1 MTNRAGSVDGVQS
14 AGVQGVDEQHENGPR
29 VSASGASEQRANDQ
43 RVNEQYASAQRKLLA
58 SFDAFCEQNGI
69 KYFAIEET
77 LIGAVT
83 YGDFISGDYRLKL
96 GMLRAEFE
104 KLRAFVGKNGEITGL
119 AAGNTPI
126 RLECDIRKA
135 MHWGIGLMPGYAE
148 ALADVA
154 VAEDAA
160 AAGTVSGAATSAAG
174 GAAEAQAAAGT
185 SGSSADVAAA
195 ELRPHADL
203 HVFDAATDDYDLTT
217 FQRWREEVWM
227 RLRAKMPASLRPA
240 IEKHAEAIA
249 RSYENTPHDEVA
261 LTLELRRRR
270 YPLAYFE
277 HPYRIPFGP
286 AAEGGHIGIPNET
299 CPWIETDAQAEANR
313 VAHVQGDVMRIL
325 HEVDRVCRAHDIHYF
340 LAAGTLLGAMRHGGF
355 IPWDDDIDIGMLR
368 EDYDRF
374 IEVAPEA
381 LAPGFFMQNR
391 TTDPDAEYLF
401 TKVRLLG
408 TEYVTEYTRYRT
420 QEKGISLDI
429 FPFDRA
435 SVESPDFPAFADE
448 AARLIKAHRAVA
460 RHRVTDEYPHRRA
473 RTLMEAL
480 GHRIMKWR
488 NKPFD
493 TAALAKTQRAY
504 EKHVTSHNDDPSA
517 THAVSY
523 VTYLTYLPLADLQP
537 YGEMKFED
545 GSFPVPGNPDSLM
558 IMQFGESYLQ
568 EPPEH
573 QRHAH
578 PIISWRTLD
587 GTCG

>member
-1 MTNRAGSVDGVQS
+1 MTNLDDESADGAQRVGSRCANEQGASVQ
-14 AGVQGVDEQHENGPR
+14 R
-29 VSASGASEQRANDQ
+29 VSGQRAS
-43 RVNEQYASAQRKLLA
+43 VPYASAPYANAQRRLLA
-58 SFDAFCEQNGI
+58 SFDAVCEQNGI
-69 KYFAIEET
+69 KYFAMEET
-77 LIGAVT
+77 LIGAVS
-83 YGDFISGDYRLKL
+83 YGDFIPGDYRLKL

-104 KLRAFVGKNGEITGL
+104 KLRAFVGKNGEIAGL
-119 AAGNTPI
+119 AAGDVPI

-135 MHWGIGLMPGYAE
+135 MHWGIGPMPGYAE
-148 ALADVA
+148 AAAD
-154 VAEDAA
+154 DAT
-160 AAGTVSGAATSAAG
+160 AAGMTSNSPAGAAGDAGLGSQADARDSDLWAGAATS
-174 GAAEAQAAAGT
+174 
-185 SGSSADVAAA
+185 
-195 ELRPHADL
+195 ELLPHADL

-227 RLRAKMPASLRPA
+227 GLRAKMPAFLRPA
-240 IEKHAEAIA
+240 IERHVEAIA
-249 RSYENTPHDEVA
+249 SGYEKTPHDEVA

-277 HPYRIPFGP
+277 HPKRVPFGP

-299 CPWIETDAQAEANR
+299 LPWIETDAQAEADR
-313 VAHVQGDVMRIL
+313 VEHVQADVLRIL
-325 HEVDRVCRAHDIHYF
+325 HELDRVCRAHDIHYF

-374 IEVAPEA
+374 IEVAPDA

-401 TKVRLLG
+401 TKVRLLD

-448 AARLIKAHRAVA
+448 AVRLIKAHRAVA
-460 RHRVTDEYPHRRA
+460 RHRVTEEYPHRRA
-473 RTLMEAL
+473 RTLMEAF

-493 TAALAKTQRAY
+493 EEALAKTQRAY
-504 EKHVTSHNDDPSA
+504 DKHVTSHNDDPSA
-517 THAVSY
+517 THAVSH

-558 IMQFGESYLQ
+558 SMQFGANYMQ
-568 EPPEH
+568 EPPAH
-573 QRHAH
+573 QRHPH
-578 PIISWRTLD
+578 PVISWRTLD